1 MSLMGLC
8 LLKPTTYRIRHHTA
22 FVNLKIY
29 NKSWNM
35 LYLNHFTS
43 PLEGS
48 ETFPIFPK
56 ILKILK
62 IPAFPSFSIHP
73 ILSKNL

>member
-1 MSLMGLC
+1 ME
-8 LLKPTTYRIRHHTA
+8 H
-22 FVNLKIY
+22 
-29 NKSWNM
+29 
-35 LYLNHFTS
+35 LNFKHLTS

-48 ETFPIFPK
+48 ETFPTFPK